1 MTDLKLN
8 ARELQ
13 SLTTR
18 GLTLET
24 RSISCGSYANVYK
37 AKTANGESRAV
48 KIIDCTKVSNDY
60 RERFLP
66 RELYALK
73 KLNHRFIATVFETF
87 LVSNRMF
94 MVMELATGG
103 DLLDILK
110 ENEGPLENSKSRVMF
125 RQIAEALKYMHSE
138 GIVHRD
144 LKCENVLIFD
154 NKKVAKITDFGFAR
168 TVYLHTTGRRLLT
181 ETACGTIGYV
191 SPELLGGHP
200 FDAMASDCWSLGV
213 ILYVMSTTKLPFNT
227 RHQRRRQLTKRY
239 KLPERLH
246 NDCKDII
253 KKLLEPTVS
262 DRPKMDQVLQH
273 KWISQVI
280 V

>member
-1 MTDLKLN
+1 
-8 ARELQ
+8 
-13 SLTTR
+13 
-18 GLTLET
+18 
-24 RSISCGSYANVYK
+24 
-37 AKTANGESRAV
+37 AV

-73 KLNHRFIATVFETF
+73 KLNHRFIAKVFETF

-110 ENEGPLENSKSRVMF
+110 ETEGPLENSKSRIVF

-138 GIVHRD
+138 GICHRD

-181 ETACGTIGYV
+181 ETQCGTISYV
-191 SPELLGGHP
+191 SPELLGGRP

-213 ILYVMSTTKLPFNT
+213 ILYVMSTTKLPFSS

-262 DRPKMDQVLQH
+262 DRLKMDQVLQH
-273 KWISQVI
+273 KWISQYSYTEYPFLT
-280 V
+280 